1 MEHRQAVAR
10 MEHRQAVAR
19 MEHRQAV
26 ARLEMDTRTATVKE
40 FRIEYLC
47 YLLKTGL
54 LFKAVM
60 GAGRHWSCTS
70 SFPSSLAQIAHLRTA
85 EVTDLGGKASRFSTT
100 VRHSTGWPSES
111 VAGPTAGTRG
121 PPEEG

>member
-1 MEHRQAVAR
+1 MGHRQAVAR
-10 MEHRQAVAR
+10 MGHRQAVT
-19 MEHRQAV
+19 
-26 ARLEMDTRTATVKE
+26 MDTRTATVKE
-40 FRIEYLC
+40 YRIEYLC

-54 LFKAVM
+54 LANEVM

-70 SFPSSLAQIAHLRTA
+70 SFPSSLAQTAHLRTA